1 MNKSPCKVLVVDDE
15 RSRADSNVS
24 MLQLWG
30 HEAEAAYSAED
41 AIAKATALDPDVVL
55 MDMDIETPLIDGF
68 DLVKELR
75 TSCPEAKLL
84 ALTGYTEADIVRRA
98 RRAGFERVLNKPA
111 PAKAIKEAVEA
122 GCAAAPAE

>member
-55 MDMDIETPLIDGF
+55 MDIETPVINGF
-68 DLVKELR
+68 DLAKELR
-75 TSCPEAKLL
+75 KSCPEAKFL
-84 ALTGYTEADIVRRA
+84 AVTGYTRADIVRRA

-111 PAKAIKEAVEA
+111 PAKAIKEAVDA
-122 GCAAAPAE
+122 GCATAPAE